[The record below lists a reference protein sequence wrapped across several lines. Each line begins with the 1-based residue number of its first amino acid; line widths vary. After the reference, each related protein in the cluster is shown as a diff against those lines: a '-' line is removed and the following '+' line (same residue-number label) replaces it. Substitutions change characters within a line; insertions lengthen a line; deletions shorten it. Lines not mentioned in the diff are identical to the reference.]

1 MSDYKYNTAL
11 VDHNIS
17 VGNHKIQ
24 FYVHDASGST
34 VMHNLFANS
43 PSKANYGQGAYIYQV
58 NARTKT
64 GYHSIYNNIFINHR
78 VMMDINYPSHRSG
91 PQRLDHNIYDASPEE
106 QTFIINN
113 ASDKPSPWEP
123 KEFYEMV
130 RKEIGKGNPVPLHG
144 GSKVAMT
151 LNEWQSF
158 WAHHGLKNDQNSVTK
173 KGMVVSYDQTKLNL
187 KIRLTFDPAGIGSI
201 EYKKIKKDFAGN
213 PIPKDGNA
221 IPGPFQ
227 TLRTGNNIFN
237 IWDGLSLLDKGELP
251 ITNK

>member
-1 MSDYKYNTAL
+1 MSDYKFNAAL
-11 VDHNIS
+11 IDHNIS

-43 PSKANYGQGAYIYQV
+43 PSEARYGQGTYIYQV

-91 PQRLDHNIYDASPEE
+91 PQRLDHNIYDSAAKERA
-106 QTFIINN
+106 FIINS

-123 KEFYEMV
+123 KQFYEMV
-130 RKEIGKGNPVPLHG
+130 KKEVSKGNPRSLHG

-158 WAHHGLKNDQNSVTK
+158 WDHHGLKNDRNSVTK
-173 KGMVVSYDQTKLNL
+173 KGMEVSYDQTKLEI
-187 KIRLTFDPAGIGSI
+187 KVTLTFDPTNIGST
-201 EYKKIKKDFAGN
+201 EYEKIRTDFEGT

-221 IPGPFQ
+221 MPGPFQ
-227 TLRTGNNIFN
+227 SLRAGKNIFKV
-237 IWDGLSLLDKGELP
+237 WDGLPLLEKGELP
-251 ITNK
+251 IKQK